1 MDLTQ
6 IPVFLPRLL
15 EGAVVTLQ
23 LTFFAALLGLF
34 MAVISGL
41 GRLST
46 RPPVRWVA
54 GTYIEVF
61 RGTSVLVQIFW
72 FFFALPV
79 VGFAL
84 GPPWDRWLSLSPLV
98 AGTLALGLNIG
109 SYGGEVVRGAV
120 QSVDRGQVEAAIA
133 LNMTRTQRM
142 RRIVFPQALV
152 AMLPPFGNLLIELMK
167 GTALVATIGLGD
179 MLFISQQIR
188 ARTGETTLVFLM
200 SLVLYFIIAY
210 ALTLGIRFLERRA
223 GRGLDTG
230 RQRVVMRAG

>member
-1 MDLTQ
+1 MAGIFTF
-6 IPVFLPRLL
+6 VPRLL
-15 EGAVVTLQ
+15 DGAVVTLQ
-23 LTFFAALLGLF
+23 LTLAAGILGLF

-46 RPPVRWVA
+46 RRPVRWVA

-72 FFFALPV
+72 LFYALPV
-79 VGFAL
+79 IGIGL
-84 GPPWDRWLSLSPLV
+84 GPPWDQWFSLTPFV

-120 QSVDRGQVEAAIA
+120 QSVDKGQTEAAIA
-133 LNMTRTQRM
+133 LNMSPTSRM
-142 RRIVFPQALV
+142 RRIIFPQAVV

-167 GTALVATIGLGD
+167 GTALVAAITLAD
-179 MLFISQQIR
+179 MMFIAQQLR
-188 ARTGETTLVFLM
+188 GSTLRTTPIFVTTLVI
-200 SLVLYFIIAY
+200 YFVIAY
-210 ALTLGIRFLERRA
+210 GLTIGMRFLERRA

-230 RQRVVMRAG
+230 RQRVTMRAG